1 MDSCPW
7 CGDPILDGE
16 VCYKFEGK
24 LVHQECFKDFI
35 FEDLD
40 VEELANIL
48 ECDRKVAGY
57 VF

>member
-16 VCYKFEGK
+16 VCYKFDGK

-35 FEDLD
+35 FENIE
-40 VEELANIL
+40 VEELAAIL
-48 ECDRKVAGY
+48 DCERNVR
-57 VF
+57 